1 MIRWPVVIWP
11 GRGWCRAG
19 QPGCAGKIRSV
30 LTRSEFVDQPSSQC
44 EPEPSAL
51 SCALSCPLRFPQM
64 SEAVNKSNLKQSL
77 EEIDIAVSDPDNE
90 AQEAKPPK
98 RYLILTMLSCFCP
111 SHPINIV
118 AFVFAMMA
126 LNRYNEG
133 DADAGKKLGH
143 IATLVSIAA
152 IIAGLIVI
160 AIFCIVHFT
169 THQ

>member
-1 MIRWPVVIWP
+1 MVSLAVP
-11 GRGWCRAG
+11 GE
-19 QPGCAGKIRSV
+19 IRSV
-30 LTRSEFVDQPSSQC
+30 LTRSEFADQPASSQC

-51 SCALSCPLRFPQM
+51 SCPLRFITQM
-64 SEAVNKSNLKQSL
+64 SEAVNKSHLKQSL
-77 EEIDIAVSDPDNE
+77 EETDIAVSDPDNE

-111 SHPINIV
+111 SYPINIV

-126 LNRYNEG
+126 MNSYNEG
-133 DADAGKKLGH
+133 DADSGKKLGH

-160 AIFCIVHFT
+160 AIFCIVHFST
-169 THQ
+169 VGNIHFVFFIKLAKV